1 MEVKIDSTWEEMY
14 YILFEESDVYV
25 SLVNLFQ
32 YLFQLWLKE
41 PVVIDFRTEGD
52 LRVYLIPFPH
62 FIEEEIKALT
72 G

>member
-41 PVVIDFRTEGD
+41 PVVRF
-52 LRVYLIPFPH
+52 
-62 FIEEEIKALT
+62 
-72 G
+72 